1 MSGGSSNDWKSGNVF
16 EEEHARFY
24 LRVSWVFVFIE
35 HPMRD
40 GQPAEESCPPRV
52 SSLLRAVTNYGDKRA
67 RTQIPGSRAARNRA
81 ASAGQELVRSHSR
94 ETDPC
99 PVKDQ

>member
-40 GQPAEESCPPRV
+40 GQPSEAGQSSEESCPPRV
-52 SSLLRAVTNYGDKRA
+52 SSLLCAVTNYDDKKA
-67 RTQIPGSRAARNRA
+67 RTQIPGSRAARNWA
-81 ASAGQELVRSHSR
+81 ASAGQELDRSHS
-94 ETDPC
+94 
-99 PVKDQ
+99 